1 LVGIESVL
9 VDNAWHARANGC
21 QFRRE
26 GCAMTSTL
34 NYAIGAVVL
43 AGLFAIG
50 LAIMIW

>member
-1 LVGIESVL
+1 M
-9 VDNAWHARANGC
+9 HAPMAGNSATK
-21 QFRRE
+21 E
-26 GCAMTSTL
+26 CAMTSTL

>member
-1 LVGIESVL
+1 
-9 VDNAWHARANGC
+9 
-21 QFRRE
+21 
-26 GCAMTSTL
+26 MTSTL